1 MLISFIHLLNCGT
14 KYSIFSCTLG
24 LLKIEDA
31 TFGKNSFRTQQ
42 NIWDGAFFAEKVN
55 GVQPLVIFLD
65 VWFCSKYSYGTVN
78 CFAIRFIL
86 DICLGFRFFSDTK
99 YYFVWVKV
107 WIKFYRVTAIEKYSR
122 RMLLWKSY
130 VLSKIHVRIFLRWRQ
145 LDFLLYGQAGE
156 SVDWQNNNNP
166 QFKSQQIEK

>member
-1 MLISFIHLLNCGT
+1 MLISFIHLLNCRT
-14 KYSIFSCTLG
+14 KYSIFRCTLG

-86 DICLGFRFFSDTK
+86 DICLGFSLTQSTILFERKSESNSIEWRPSRSILEECCSGNLMYFLKYMLEFS
-99 YYFVWVKV
+99 
-107 WIKFYRVTAIEKYSR
+107 
-122 RMLLWKSY
+122 
-130 VLSKIHVRIFLRWRQ
+130 
-145 LDFLLYGQAGE
+145 
-156 SVDWQNNNNP
+156 
-166 QFKSQQIEK
+166 